1 MIYFFFFFFNDTAT
15 TEIYTLSLHDALPIS
30 TSGARCS
37 TRSGSVGEE
46 VVHRHRP
53 ARHGWLGLGDVAA
66 PVDGRAVRLARAIH
80 AHDVRAEEVDVPHHQ
95 RAGREVVGALAGEL
109 ALGGG
114 SVVAFAP
121 HLHREA
127 RRAGEKSHAE
137 LAHVERGVGRERAAM
152 RQGPR
157 EGHVAG
163 DRVTLPGPAGVGV
176 ETRHDLP
183 PRITRQPARG

>member
-66 PVDGRAVRLARAIH
+66 PVDGRALRLARAIH
-80 AHDVRAEEVDVPHHQ
+80 AHDVRPEQVDVPHHD
-95 RAGREVVGALAGEL
+95 RAGREVVGAFADEP

-114 SVVAFAP
+114 PIVALAP

-137 LAHVERGVGRERAAM
+137 LTHVERGVGRERAAM
-152 RQGPR
+152 RQVHR

-163 DRVTLPGPAGVGV
+163 DRVTLPGPA
-176 ETRHDLP
+176 RILAQAHHDLA
-183 PRITRQPARG
+183 PRITRQPARR